1 MELIFDHVLGKQEDQ
16 DLVICRPMAIVQPE
30 EEDDA
35 VERGWLALD
44 HDYKNKEVW
53 YQSRSTRIDLR
64 KYEPRFRKF
73 EHNGKPLGMKTI
85 EANEM
90 VSLLGL
96 PKIYRQYMKDKKFG
110 ADYDPFR
117 FYHDRD
123 RFLIFYIDSPDNIV
137 GFTKQ
142 KYYKYQEDILTAQA
156 KEENP
161 TMLQG
166 VESVIHANSIPISA
180 LSLDMELSWARENC
194 VSHYYLGS
202 GYEKSSEY
210 KASWKGFEWW
220 TGTEWSTD
228 KKLYKKLCRRDS
240 RLTLFSDVENLSHL

>member
-1 MELIFDHVLGKQEDQ
+1 
-16 DLVICRPMAIVQPE
+16 MAIVQPE

-35 VERGWLALD
+35 VEQGWLALD

-73 EHNGKPLGMKTI
+73 EHDGKPLGMKTI

-137 GFTKQ
+137 CHTTTWAVATRRVRNTRHHGRV
-142 KYYKYQEDILTAQA
+142 LNGGPVPSGA
-156 KEENP
+156 
-161 TMLQG
+161 
-166 VESVIHANSIPISA
+166 PIKNYT
-180 LSLDMELSWARENC
+180 RNC
-194 VSHYYLGS
+194 VEETAGL
-202 GYEKSSEY
+202 
-210 KASWKGFEWW
+210 
-220 TGTEWSTD
+220 
-228 KKLYKKLCRRDS
+228 LCFRMS
-240 RLTLFSDVENLSHL
+240 KTFHIFKITFAPVLIVGA